1 LSDGGI
7 SQAGDGLS
15 NQWPD
20 YTRSL
25 EFAVHMICP
34 VAEVNERNHLHRDGV
49 RIEKGRYVVKLAE
62 NSDEIESALRLR
74 YEVFHIE
81 LAGPA
86 QNVETGAIEF
96 DEFDLASRHLIVVDR
111 ASGTTVGTYRLNSIE
126 SAKTATGFY
135 SHSEFSIEDL
145 PSTVLSGGVEIGRAC
160 IAREHR
166 NTKVLFL
173 LWKGLA
179 SFCQAAGK
187 RYFFGCCSIFTRD
200 GSVGEA
206 AYRQLIDAGHF
217 HDTFRVEP
225 RVNGL
230 YKSERGSQL
239 VELPGLFNM
248 YLRLGAK
255 VCGPPTIDEEFGTID
270 FFVVCDTE
278 QVPEKYRKMFFTRPE
293 N

>member
-1 LSDGGI
+1 M
-7 SQAGDGLS
+7 
-15 NQWPD
+15 
-20 YTRSL
+20 
-25 EFAVHMICP
+25 HMICP
-34 VAEVNERNHLHRDGV
+34 VADVKNPERQSYLHRFHGTGV
-49 RIEKGRYVVKLAE
+49 RIEDGRYVVKLAE
-62 NSDEIESALRLR
+62 SSQEIESALRLR
-74 YEVFHIE
+74 YEVFRVE

-86 QNVETGAIEF
+86 RELETGAIDF
-96 DEFDLASRHLIVVDR
+96 DDYDLASRHLIVVDR

-145 PSTVLSGGVEIGRAC
+145 PGTVLFDGVEIGRAC

-200 GSVGEA
+200 LAVGEA
-206 AYRQLIDAGHF
+206 AYRQLADAGHF
-217 HDTFRVEP
+217 HEELRVEP
-225 RVNGL
+225 RVTGL
-230 YKSERGSQL
+230 YKAERDSQF
-239 VELPGLFNM
+239 VELPSLFNM

-255 VCGPPTIDEEFGTID
+255 VCGPPSIDDEFGTID

-278 QVPEKYRKMFFTRPE
+278 QVPEKYRKMFFGQTE
-293 N
+293 G